1 MGSIGRMTEF
11 NPYEEEIGL
20 KFLRLKHYF
29 KANDVKEEKQ
39 VSILITAIGP
49 KIISVLSD
57 ILSPKKA
64 DEKIFKEVSDIL
76 IGHYSPKQN
85 VLWLQ
90 RDFYFIA
97 DVKNQQ
103 KLFQSSW

>member
-1 MGSIGRMTEF
+1 MGSIGRMSEF
-11 NPYEEEIGL
+11 NSYEEEIGS

-49 KIISVLSD
+49 KIISVLSN

-64 DEKIFKEVSDIL
+64 DEKIFKKVSDIL
-76 IGHYSPKQN
+76 IGHFSPKRL
-85 VLWLQ
+85 VVAKRFL
-90 RDFYFIA
+90 FYSQYF
-97 DVKNQQ
+97 
-103 KLFQSSW
+103 